1 MLQRLAYRLQAF
13 MYGRNGVDQLGW
25 ALLILGVVL
34 NLIGNFT
41 GLSLLCL
48 LAYVPMGYALFR
60 MFSKNLPQRQK
71 ENAWLLRLLHRENAG
86 YGNYSVYQSGS
97 YQSRCQASNR
107 ARAPFSGTLRQLR
120 DREHKYFR
128 CPKCRQTV
136 RVPKGRGT
144 LRITCPKCGE
154 RFEKKT

>member
-1 MLQRLAYRLQAF
+1 MLQRLAYKLQAF

-25 ALLILGVVL
+25 ALLILGLVL

-41 GLSLLCL
+41 GLSAFCL
-48 LAYVPMGYALFR
+48 LAYLPMLLAIYR

-71 ENAWLLRLLHRENAG
+71 ENAWFFRLLHRDPGACHTGSCGGYYTSAG
-86 YGNYSVYQSGS
+86 H
-97 YQSRCQASNR
+97 ASKPAVGFLQR
-107 ARAPFSGTLRQLR
+107 LKDR
-120 DREHKYFR
+120 DHRYFR

-136 RVPKGRGT
+136 RVPAKKGV
-144 LRITCPKCGE
+144 LRITCPRCGE